1 MKVMPPYCVALRAC
15 LPYCVPPTIRKV
27 AQIVHAD
34 SHAADTSAPVACG
47 YFSQEANASE
57 PAPWHKESSG
67 TLLSDALIDGRV
79 GVKDIESFRVFLF
92 EGDGQWYSLS
102 NRILC
107 AVKAYVYHSPHAVAM
122 QHLLAVTHPPS
133 RLGSIAAQQT
143 PPQSARWMVL
153 RSTRSLDSSEASAV
167 QCLLHGRLTSYR
179 ASQFI
184 HMQPR

>member
-15 LPYCVPPTIRKV
+15 LPCCVPPTMRKV
-27 AQIVHAD
+27 AQIAHAD
-34 SHAADTSAPVACG
+34 SHAADTSAPVTCG

-67 TLLSDALIDGRV
+67 TIESFRGRV

-167 QCLLHGRLTSYR
+167 QCLLQGKLTSYR
-179 ASQFI
+179 ASSQFI

>member
-67 TLLSDALIDGRV
+67 TMLSDALIDGRV
-79 GVKDIESFRVFLF
+79 GVKDIEPFRVFLF

-167 QCLLHGRLTSYR
+167 QCLLQGKLTSYR

-184 HMQPR
+184 HMLPR

>member
-1 MKVMPPYCVALRAC
+1 MLHLWQVLQKSEDVSNRPLS
-15 LPYCVPPTIRKV
+15 
-27 AQIVHAD
+27 D
-34 SHAADTSAPVACG
+34 SDNELLAVQLSG

-67 TLLSDALIDGRV
+67 TIESFRGRV
-79 GVKDIESFRVFLF
+79 GVKEIESFRVFLF

-107 AVKAYVYHSPHAVAM
+107 AVKAYVYHPPHAVAT

-143 PPQSARWMVL
+143 PPQSARWMVFYAQPL
-153 RSTRSLDSSEASAV
+153 QGIDSC
-167 QCLLHGRLTSYR
+167 QLL
-179 ASQFI
+179 
-184 HMQPR
+184 P

>member
-1 MKVMPPYCVALRAC
+1 M
-15 LPYCVPPTIRKV
+15 
-27 AQIVHAD
+27 AQIAHAD